1 MVVYDGETRWTT
13 ACEVG
18 GLVQPAPA
26 EPMSD
31 RPAQSDSETMMATLT
46 SGEVRAWEDDGYVV
60 PAYRVPEARMAVLGA
75 ALEEVV
81 AANAG
86 TRPEQLPNIH
96 ITNGAGTHLKGH
108 PAFLEIALDEDLLD
122 LVSGVIGGDVA
133 MWGCQIFCK
142 PGADG
147 MEVPMHQ
154 DGQYW
159 PIRPLAT
166 CTVWLAIDDS
176 DRANGCLTV
185 IPGSHRDRVHYRHRT
200 RTGGDI
206 VLNQAVDD
214 RRAFDRPPAYV
225 ELERGQLSMH
235 DIYLVHGSAPNT
247 SGRRRAGVAI
257 RYMPTTSWFRR
268 DLDMPFSGYPSNFS
282 DRPIWLAC
290 GRDVCGRNDF
300 AIGHGAS
307 RPEHTAVHA

>member
-1 MVVYDGETRWTT
+1 
-13 ACEVG
+13 
-18 GLVQPAPA
+18 
-26 EPMSD
+26 
-31 RPAQSDSETMMATLT
+31 MMAALT
-46 SGEVRAWEDDGYVV
+46 SEEVRTYRDDGYVV
-60 PAYRVPEARMAVLGA
+60 PSYRVPEGKMTVLSA
-75 ALEEVV
+75 AMEEVI

-108 PAFLEIALDEDLLD
+108 PAFLDIALDGNLLD
-122 LVSGVIGGDVA
+122 LVSCVIGDDIA

-142 PGADG
+142 PGSDG

-166 CTVWLAIDDS
+166 CTVWLAVDDS
-176 DRANGCLTV
+176 DRENGCLTV
-185 IPGSHRDRVHYRHRT
+185 IPGSHRGRVHFRHRT
-200 RTGGDI
+200 RTDDDI

-214 RRAFDRPPAYV
+214 PRPFERPPAFV

-235 DIYLVHGSAPNT
+235 DIFLIHGSAPNT

-268 DLDMPFSGYPSNFS
+268 DLEMPFSGYPSNFS
-282 DRPIWLAC
+282 DRPIWLAR
-290 GRDVCGRNDF
+290 GRDVCGKNDF
-300 AIGHGAS
+300 TIGHSTAHPRRAAAS
-307 RPEHTAVHA
+307 S